1 MQELIDVSFQGAN
14 VIPTALLIFCVM
26 YWFVVMLGAIDM
38 DFFDI
43 EVDIDADGP
52 DLDVDADTEISVG
65 WLNSVLIFFNL
76 PHIPLM
82 IFVSF
87 MALPMWVISVQL
99 NSLMGNT
106 SLLLGIVFLIPNL
119 LVSLFIAKF
128 LTIPFVKLFSKLN
141 TEGETTTTMIGK
153 ICRVVLTLNSDS
165 VGQVEVNV
173 DGSNYR
179 ISAKTTDDKVM
190 KKGEEGLVIEY
201 HENGKYY
208 VVEPYQN

>member
-1 MQELIDVSFQGAN
+1 MKELLELSFQGAN
-14 VIPTALLIFCVM
+14 AIPSFLLIFVLI
-26 YWFVVMLGAIDM
+26 YWVVVMFGAVDM

-43 EVDIDADGP
+43 DVDVDVDGP
-52 DLDVDADTEISVG
+52 GVDADADISVG

-87 MALPMWVISVQL
+87 MALPMWLISVQL
-99 NSLMGNT
+99 NDLIGNT
-106 SLLLGIVFLIPNL
+106 NLLLGIVFLIPNL
-119 LVSLFIAKF
+119 LVSLFVAKF
-128 LTIPFVKLFSKLN
+128 LTMPFVKLFSKMN
-141 TEGETTTTMIGK
+141 AEGETTTTMIGK
-153 ICRVVLTLNSDS
+153 ICHVILTLNSDS

-179 ISAKTTDDKVM
+179 INAKTTEDKVM

-201 HENGKYY
+201 HEDGKYY
-208 VVEPYQN
+208 VVEPYTH